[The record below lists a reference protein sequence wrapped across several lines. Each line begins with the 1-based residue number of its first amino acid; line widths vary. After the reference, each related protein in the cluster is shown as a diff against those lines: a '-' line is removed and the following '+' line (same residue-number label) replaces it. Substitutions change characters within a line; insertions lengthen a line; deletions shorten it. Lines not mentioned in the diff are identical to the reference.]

1 MEQIS
6 LKDWAKRQNMSY
18 SKAYRL
24 QKSGKIPNVSVVK
37 GDIMIGL
44 AGEDKKELKKIT
56 GFKNKPVYYSSAG
69 EMRYRTNNS
78 AQSLADNNYANIS
91 NLFSPS
97 YYSGNNENYGNF
109 DISITDIINLTQR
122 AYIGIAAVRRTINT
136 LKEFSASDIYLT
148 GGNEKSRKFYKTW
161 FKAIKLNSF
170 CNSFFLEFWRS
181 YNCFIYKINGKV
193 KDENLKDLQEMYGKQ
208 SLAAKREIPVKY
220 VILNPASIT
229 YRGSS
234 FYNGTG
240 YYKMLTP
247 QEISQLQNRD
257 NIIDKEIY
265 NSLPETVRQQ
275 IDSGK
280 GIGFNGILIPLDS
293 KNFCSVF
300 NDKQDYESFAVS
312 QIYTI
317 LDALEHKIE
326 LSKMD
331 RAIAKTVQQAVLHV
345 SMGYESKEGEYLFN
359 EEAAEKIEEIFEG
372 EEVGKVLIT
381 DFTTKLQFVIPQ
393 IGDLLDPKKYEI
405 VNNDI
410 HEGLMDILFGGGSG
424 EKFSNLTLKIK
435 VFVEKI
441 KKARETFLEEFLIPE
456 MQKIGE
462 EMGFKSIPTPHFED
476 IDIEDNINFYKIVT
490 RLAEIGILTPDEVFQ
505 AFENGRMPTAEES
518 EEAQKKF
525 KQQKD
530 DELYVP
536 LLNNGKDKEGETGR
550 PSGSTGIP
558 QSTKKVSP
566 IGTKASLNLEKFT
579 TELENQLKFKN
590 KIASAIKKSY
600 KLKELNQ
607 EQLEL
612 VKNLSNSIIFN
623 EPKTNWEKD
632 EILNSYILG
641 KNKQTEQ
648 YNKIASLSKELNFS
662 LETASVIFHS
672 ND

>member
-44 AGEDKKELKKIT
+44 ASEDKKELKKIT

-78 AQSLADNNYANIS
+78 AQSLADNNYANIA

-97 YYSGNNENYGNF
+97 YYSGDNQNYGNF

-345 SMGYESKEGEYLFN
+345 SMGYESKEGEYFFN

-381 DFTTKLQFVIPQ
+381 DFTTKLQFIIPQ

-462 EMGFKSIPTPHFED
+462 EMGFKSIPSPRFED

-518 EEAQKKF
+518 EESQKKF

-550 PSGSTGIP
+550 PSGSTGVP

-612 VKNLSNSIIFN
+612 VRNLSNSIIFN

-641 KNKQTEQ
+641 NNKQTEQ
-648 YNKIASLSKELNFS
+648 YNKISSLSKELNFS